1 VLQHIL
7 VYFREKSFKKAI
19 KALVQQKDYEQRLT
33 DAIEMLGDRSSQFDR
48 VARTCGLEEIHFT
61 RTEVQAVRVDVQ
73 RFNTEVHQH
82 MNLARE
88 ESYAQNQN
96 LEYRLKHH
104 MGQLLQS
111 LVNSIA
117 SDSKLDPKTQNL
129 RLPILPLKKSRSA
142 PELRRRRNV
151 TEQVL
156 LNLLE
161 YDAVVSESD
170 VQKSLRYVYRLP
182 KPAQDRIIA
191 MIRHHKFQSWLAGV
205 ESSALFLNGHY
216 STTGSIRQC
225 PTSFVCARLASA
237 MQSDRDAEEEPS
249 LHPPVRT
256 IAISFF
262 CAEHVETGDPYRGAR
277 SIMKSLIAQLLASY
291 RFDIRVMAALQEADF
306 DHVKTL
312 CAGFKLLVDSLPAEI
327 VLVCIVDAITV
338 HEESESRSRKVEF
351 VLEALAGLA
360 SSEEGRE
367 CVFKLLLTCPRV
379 SRRYSGRLGSACVLT
394 MPEKVVSQGAF
405 TMAKWDGYTNI
416 GTQ

>member
-1 VLQHIL
+1 
-7 VYFREKSFKKAI
+7 
-19 KALVQQKDYEQRLT
+19 
-33 DAIEMLGDRSSQFDR
+33 MLGARSSQFDR
-48 VARTCGLEEIHFT
+48 VARTCGLEEIHYT
-61 RTEVQAVRVDVQ
+61 RTGIQAVRVDVN
-73 RFNTEVHQH
+73 RLSTEVHQH

-96 LEYRLKHH
+96 LEYRIKHH
-104 MGQLLQS
+104 MGELFQAF
-111 LVNSIA
+111 VKSIA
-117 SDSKLDPKTQNL
+117 SDPKLDPNTQNL

-161 YDAVVSESD
+161 YDAAVTESD

-191 MIRHHKFQSWLAGV
+191 IIRHHKFQAWLSDV
-205 ESSALFLNGHY
+205 ESTVLFLNGHY
-216 STTGSIRQC
+216 TASGSTRQC

-249 LHPPVRT
+249 LHPAVRT

-262 CAEHVETGDPYRGAR
+262 CAEHVENGDTYRGAR
-277 SIMKSLIAQLLASY
+277 GIMKSLVGQLLVSY
-291 RFDIRVMAALQEADF
+291 RFDTRIMAALQEADF
-306 DHVKTL
+306 EHVKTL
-312 CAGFKLLVDSLPAEI
+312 CMGFTLLVNSLPAEI

-338 HEESESRSRKVEF
+338 HEESESRGRKVEY
-351 VLEALAGLA
+351 VLEALAELA
-360 SSEEGRE
+360 NNEEERE

-379 SRRYSGRLGSACVLT
+379 SRRYSGKVDAANVLS
-394 MPEKVVSQGAF
+394 MPEKVASQGAF
-405 TMAKWDGYTNI
+405 TMVKWDGYTST
-416 GTQ
+416 GA